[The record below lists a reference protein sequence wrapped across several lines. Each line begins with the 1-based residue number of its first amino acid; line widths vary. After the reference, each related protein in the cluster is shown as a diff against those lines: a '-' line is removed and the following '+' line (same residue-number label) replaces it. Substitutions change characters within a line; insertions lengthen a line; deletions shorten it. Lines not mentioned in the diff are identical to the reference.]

1 MRLRDGAVDEVA
13 KISALFNERTRQ
25 AHTRVIARMQV

>member
-1 MRLRDGAVDEVA
+1 MRLRAGSVDEGV